1 MKKIVLSI
9 IFLLAVS
16 KSYIVVAETQGRL
29 VLDCP
34 CSLKTISDSAIEIEF
49 GIQSI
54 TEEIEYQKLELKVFF
69 TTYKMSDIGF
79 NVAVVDVSDAIT
91 LDQLG
96 GRAVVQAKLED
107 RGAKVLTVRGRPY
120 LDLYQDDVFVQSI
133 ALSSTLEKMPLQT
146 NASSSG
152 LAFGAYPDFAYDR
165 SSGTFSLGNVV
176 VTNFSQD
183 VTEGAVDFRIFL
195 CPSNEWPSVYT
206 YNYCEGAI
214 NLVSGAAYK
223 LESGQSS
230 NYSFE
235 GDLDPSR
242 KLLPMYQQKYSD
254 VWLRARFE
262 DNTIYQA
269 LGSLVDDQYQNSKLN
284 LVSPNIFEDA
294 DSNGLIDHHESF
306 FGLDQDTLAEDLDI
320 YLLYGNA
327 ISNELGD
334 NLEARAVLGVSLA
347 EKMLK
352 EAGVDASLKIVGME
366 SVGADE
372 GLLNREIHS
381 RLKLGWEEWDGPLSR
396 ADAAADFIV
405 YLHNDVERDT
415 SDGLATLNGGG
426 AGGDIFAERIREKRG
441 NFAVVDIDETTR
453 NSTFAHELGHLLGL
467 AHSRRQIKDYSA
479 PAFHWALGHG
489 VDGAFSSVMASE
501 RVFGSVRSEL
511 FSDPER
517 VCAEDYACGI
527 SESDFI
533 EGANAAKALRFTYPQ
548 AKKISNRTAPRIYRN
563 YWSERVSIPQG
574 EYWTALEIL
583 ASDYEDGDLSERLV
597 IESNYDLEKVGVQS
611 VVVSVE
617 DSDKNLVKLESL
629 VEIVSDMDRD
639 AISDSEELAL
649 GTDPNDKNSCYD
661 CYVFDGQARIGLRG
675 TLVDDY
681 LQLGTDGAL
690 IGTDLTAYG
699 FDGDDQIMGSVG
711 NDRLYGGDGQDRIQG
726 FSGDD
731 QIWGGFDDDF
741 IYGGEGNDW
750 LFGGEGNDLMRGG
763 EGDDVLIGGSG
774 LDFLYGGLGNDKI
787 VGGSGGAI
795 VYGEEGEDIIFVG
808 TSNEAGT
815 RDYIK
820 GFTGQDMLALG
831 SPILKIF
838 EGVFSDSGQEFLGMD
853 LQNGTR
859 VIIYDPFIAEVP
871 VQQMLCT
878 ADYSLDD
885 FSDFQGGTSSCDL
898 DGDDVAD
905 SLDAFPLDATET
917 LDTDADGTGN
927 NADTDDDND
936 GVEDTSD
943 AFPLDATETA
953 DSDNDGVG
961 DNSDAFPDDATES
974 VDSDSDSVGDNAD
987 NCPSLSNTD
996 QLNTDGDTEGD
1007 ACDSDDD
1014 NDGFSDDQ
1022 EELDG
1027 TNPKSR
1033 FSCKSGCFSFDVDE
1047 I

>member
-1 MKKIVLSI
+1 M
-9 IFLLAVS
+9 
-16 KSYIVVAETQGRL
+16 
-29 VLDCP
+29 
-34 CSLKTISDSAIEIEF
+34 
-49 GIQSI
+49 
-54 TEEIEYQKLELKVFF
+54 
-69 TTYKMSDIGF
+69 
-79 NVAVVDVSDAIT
+79 
-91 LDQLG
+91 
-96 GRAVVQAKLED
+96 
-107 RGAKVLTVRGRPY
+107 
-120 LDLYQDDVFVQSI
+120 
-133 ALSSTLEKMPLQT
+133 
-146 NASSSG
+146 
-152 LAFGAYPDFAYDR
+152 
-165 SSGTFSLGNVV
+165 
-176 VTNFSQD
+176 
-183 VTEGAVDFRIFL
+183 
-195 CPSNEWPSVYT
+195 
-206 YNYCEGAI
+206 
-214 NLVSGAAYK
+214 
-223 LESGQSS
+223 
-230 NYSFE
+230 
-235 GDLDPSR
+235 
-242 KLLPMYQQKYSD
+242 
-254 VWLRARFE
+254 
-262 DNTIYQA
+262 
-269 LGSLVDDQYQNSKLN
+269 
-284 LVSPNIFEDA
+284 
-294 DSNGLIDHHESF
+294 
-306 FGLDQDTLAEDLDI
+306 
-320 YLLYGNA
+320 
-327 ISNELGD
+327 
-334 NLEARAVLGVSLA
+334 
-347 EKMLK
+347 
-352 EAGVDASLKIVGME
+352 
-366 SVGADE
+366 
-372 GLLNREIHS
+372 
-381 RLKLGWEEWDGPLSR
+381 
-396 ADAAADFIV
+396 
-405 YLHNDVERDT
+405 
-415 SDGLATLNGGG
+415 
-426 AGGDIFAERIREKRG
+426 
-441 NFAVVDIDETTR
+441 
-453 NSTFAHELGHLLGL
+453 
-467 AHSRRQIKDYSA
+467 
-479 PAFHWALGHG
+479 
-489 VDGAFSSVMASE
+489 DGAFSSVMASE

-898 DGDDVAD
+898 DGDDGA
-905 SLDAFPLDATET
+905 S
-917 LDTDADGTGN
+917 
-927 NADTDDDND
+927 
-936 GVEDTSD
+936 
-943 AFPLDATETA
+943 TA
-953 DSDNDGVG
+953 LMPFRWMLLRRLILMQTAQV
-961 DNSDAFPDDATES
+961 TMLIRMTTTM
-974 VDSDSDSVGDNAD
+974 VLKILVM
-987 NCPSLSNTD
+987 PSH
-996 QLNTDGDTEGD
+996 
-1007 ACDSDDD
+1007 
-1014 NDGFSDDQ
+1014 
-1022 EELDG
+1022 
-1027 TNPKSR
+1027 
-1033 FSCKSGCFSFDVDE
+1033 
-1047 I
+1047 